1 MEKDNSK
8 NNNEKISI
16 EEIKI
21 TINDFLKKINPDIK
35 TEINEDELGTIK
47 INLIGNLEKYFTEE
61 QFLFN
66 LELILSKI
74 LHKKFAKKIFLDID
88 VNSQKEKR
96 INYLKALA
104 DELAKEAIEKKE
116 EKIMPPLSKRER
128 KIIHLCLAK
137 NKAIITESQGIE
149 PERKIV
155 IKPKN

>member
-35 TEINEDELGTIK
+35 IEINEDELGTIK

-128 KIIHLCLAK
+128 KIIHLYLAK
-137 NKAIITESQGIE
+137 NKDIITESQGIE